1 MTFQVTGGKNIH
13 INMDISEKRYKKLI
27 EKLIKLI
34 VKKVDKTVCVREGEV
49 GAWGTSAWGTLFK
62 TFAFLKFI
70 NK

>member
-1 MTFQVTGGKNIH
+1 MTFQVIGGKNIH
-13 INMDISEKRYKKLI
+13 RNTDISEKRYKKLI

-34 VKKVDKTVCVREGEV
+34 VKEVDKTGCVREGEL
-49 GAWGTSAWGTLFK
+49 GAWGAGAWRTLFK